1 MNMVFQGK
9 TRRLP
14 LALLGL
20 LAAGLLTTACK
31 KDETTA
37 VPNFTAAD
45 DATITK
51 YLASSSLPAAQK
63 QNSGL
68 YYVPLVTNAN
78 ALRAGGGDSVAVLYT
93 GKLLNGTVF
102 DASSM
107 HKNAPIVF
115 KLGADNIIPGFA
127 EGVSLMHL
135 GDSAA
140 FIIPSGLAYG
150 PNSSSAIPA
159 NSILRFDAKL
169 IKIVTEDQVIQNYL
183 KLNSITNAQKQP
195 SGLYFVPG
203 VTNASAA
210 LAAGKTA
217 SVLYTGKLLDG
228 TIFDASS
235 QHANAPLQFV
245 VGATPPKVI
254 PGFDEGIALMHK
266 GDKATLLI
274 PSGLA
279 YGPASP
285 STAIPAYSVLRFDVE
300 VTDVK

>member
-1 MNMVFQGK
+1 MLFSGK

-31 KDETTA
+31 KDDTSA
-37 VPNFTAAD
+37 APDYSAAD

-51 YLASSSLPAAQK
+51 YLASNSVTTAQK
-63 QNSGL
+63 QPSGL
-68 YYVPLVTNAN
+68 YYVPLVTNVN
-78 ALRAGGGDSVAVLYT
+78 ALQAAGGDSVSVLYT

-102 DASSM
+102 DASSLQNN
-107 HKNAPIVF
+107 KPLIF
-115 KLGADNIIPGFA
+115 KLGVSNVIPGFA

-140 FIIPSGLAYG
+140 FIIPSGLAYKE
-150 PNSSSAIPA
+150 NSFTAIPA
-159 NSILRFDAKL
+159 NSILRFNAKL
-169 IKIVTEDQVIQNYL
+169 VKIVTEDQTIQNYL
-183 KLNSITNAQKQP
+183 KINSITTAQKRP
-195 SGLYFVPG
+195 SGLYFMPG
-203 VTNASAA
+203 VTNAGATST
-210 LAAGKTA
+210 AGKTA

-228 TIFDASS
+228 TVFDASS
-235 QHANAPLQFV
+235 QHGNTPLQFV

-254 PGFDEGIALMHK
+254 PGFDEGIGLMHK

-274 PSGLA
+274 PSSLA
-279 YGPASP
+279 YGPQGAG
-285 STAIPAYSVLRFDVE
+285 TAVPPYSVLRFDVE